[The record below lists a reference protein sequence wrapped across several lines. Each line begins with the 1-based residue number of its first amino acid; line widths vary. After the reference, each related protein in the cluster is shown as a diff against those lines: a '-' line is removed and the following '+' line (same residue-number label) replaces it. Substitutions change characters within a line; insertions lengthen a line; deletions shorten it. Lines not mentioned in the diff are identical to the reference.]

1 MFLAISHVFIAFS
14 IFVETDR
21 KQSVSQITV

>member
-14 IFVETDR
+14 VLVETDR
-21 KQSVSQITV
+21 KQSVSQIIV